1 MNSRGGF
8 KQKQKIKLSGG
19 KSFMAFMFCFLV
31 FFLSF
36 LFPLSQMMY
45 WTIKFPENLF
55 DLEIINL

>member
-19 KSFMAFMFCFLV
+19 KSLMAFMFCFLV

-45 WTIKFPENLF
+45 WTIKFPENLV
-55 DLEIINL
+55 